1 MRLATAMALSAATVG
16 AATVSFFA
24 VLEFQPPSTP
34 NIGWPVERIPDAEAQ
49 TYYDGRKLI
58 NDNQRNWVDM
68 LAERGREW
76 EALE

>member
-1 MRLATAMALSAATVG
+1 MKLALTLLATSAALGWVYWDASQEPFRVVAYPVPLELQNAYVDG
-16 AATVSFFA
+16 A
-24 VLEFQPPSTP
+24 
-34 NIGWPVERIPDAEAQ
+34 
-49 TYYDGRKLI
+49 RKLV